1 MDLVGL
7 KILSNKVKN
16 NILNKNT
23 ISGGEKKRIE
33 LTRALVNKV
42 KIIIFDEP
50 TSGLDPKSAQV
61 IEKLIFSLNDL
72 TRIVITHNQDE
83 NYLERFDGILNIENF
98 K

>member
-1 MDLVGL
+1 MARD
-7 KILSNKVKN
+7 
-16 NILNKNT
+16 
-23 ISGGEKKRIE
+23 
-33 LTRALVNKV
+33 LVNKV

-61 IEKLIFSLNDL
+61 IENLIFILNDL

-83 NYLERFDGILNIENF
+83 NYLERLDGILNIENF